1 MELVEG
7 EVVTLEVIG
16 ERYALNLLAR
26 LAVDESQHGRLGIG
40 EAEEVEACA
49 IHVVTLGVPQGRDEG
64 LVSIGQR
71 YAGRM
76 LDEGVVRT
84 AR

>member
-7 EVVTLEVIG
+7 EVVALEVVG
-16 ERYALNLLAR
+16 DVDLCHLLAR

-49 IHVVTLGVPQGRDEG
+49 LHVVTLGVSQVRDEG
-64 LVSIGQR
+64 LVSIGQW
-71 YAGRM
+71 YAGGM
-76 LDEGVVRT
+76 LDEVVVRT

>member
-1 MELVEG
+1 MKLVEG
-7 EVVTLEVIG
+7 NALALEVVG
-16 ERYALNLLAR
+16 ERYALDLLAR
-26 LAVDESQHGRLGIG
+26 LAVDESQHWRLGIG
-40 EAEEVEACA
+40 KAEEVEACA
-49 IHVVTLGVPQGRDEG
+49 IHIVTLGVPQVRDEG
-64 LVSIGQR
+64 LMSIGQR

>member
-7 EVVTLEVIG
+7 EIVALEVVG

-64 LVSIGQR
+64 LVSIGQW
-71 YAGRM
+71 YAGGM

>member
-7 EVVTLEVIG
+7 EVVALEVVG
-16 ERYALNLLAR
+16 DVDRDDLLAR
-26 LAVDESQHGRLGIG
+26 LAIDESQHGCLGIG

-49 IHVVTLGVPQGRDEG
+49 LPVVTLGVPQGRDEG

-71 YAGRM
+71 YAGGM
-76 LDEGVVRT
+76 LDEVVVRT

>member
-7 EVVTLEVIG
+7 EVVTLEVVG
-16 ERYALNLLAR
+16 ERYALDLLAR

-71 YAGRM
+71 YASGM